1 MDTQN
6 GRRISEAG
14 RKPDEDTHFVSFLDC
29 TENQKRERM
38 RLREEL
44 RNLLG
49 QYPETLFSGDLL
61 PMANRKGHLI
71 PVTDSLDRPMALLR
85 TCVNVVRILPD
96 RSQLVQ
102 RLVRC
107 AFQARRTDTEH
118 PSHVYR
124 SMYVWDL
131 YATYK

>member
-1 MDTQN
+1 MNTQN
-6 GRRISEAG
+6 GRRVGEAG
-14 RKPDEDTHFVSFLDC
+14 RKPDEDTRFVSFLDC
-29 TENQKRERM
+29 TEDQKRERM
-38 RLREEL
+38 RLLEEF

-71 PVTDSLDRPMALLR
+71 PVTDSLDWPIALLEA
-85 TCVNVVRILPD
+85 CVNVARMLPG

-107 AFQARRTDTEH
+107 AFQARRHDSEH
-118 PSHVYR
+118 LSHAYR
-124 SMYVWDL
+124 SMHV
-131 YATYK
+131 